1 MTGQTPGEMRIGE
14 VLKQARARSGMDIR
28 AAEEQ
33 TKIRVKYLRAL
44 EDEEWDALPSSA
56 YAKGFLRTYA
66 QLLGLDGE
74 ALADAYRRQVERGR
88 TDPTFLGDQVLERR
102 RPLAGE
108 SQGPRWVAIAIAVA
122 IVIAGGLVAL
132 GVFAGDDEGDGGG
145 RGHSGAKGKHHKRH
159 QGAEKPQGTVTLAL
173 SIHEP
178 VQVCLVGGGGEALI
192 DGQVLNP
199 GDEESYERKQFQL
212 RFPGGFSPEQ
222 FDLEVLAGGQWFV
235 ALLCVALGLGIA
247 GAAWQL
253 PYVQRLELP
262 EGAELETDD
271 GPEPTHTPRTGEF
284 EAVAVPQPTPP
295 DDESEAPTTVAP
307 TERMRKP

>member
-1 MTGQTPGEMRIGE
+1 MTGNEQGEMRIGE
-14 VLKQARARSGMDIR
+14 VLKQARARAGLDIR

-102 RPLAGE
+102 RRLAGE
-108 SQGPRWVAIAIAVA
+108 SRRPRWGWIAVA
-122 IVIAGGLVAL
+122 AAVAIGGVLLVIGLV
-132 GVFAGDDEGDGGG
+132 GNDDEDGGDRDRG
-145 RGHSGAKGKHHKRH
+145 RAAANGKHRGDNRGDEQPK
-159 QGAEKPQGTVTLAL
+159 GSVTLAL

-178 VQVCLVGGGGEALI
+178 VQICLVGGGGQALI

-199 GDEESYERKQFQL
+199 GDQESYERKSFEL
-212 RFPGGFSPEQ
+212 RFPAGFSASQ
-222 FDLEVLAGGQWFV
+222 FDLE
-235 ALLCVALGLGIA
+235 IA
-247 GAAWQL
+247 GMPRRL
-253 PYVQRLELP
+253 PK
-262 EGAELETDD
+262 AD
-271 GPEPTHTPRTGEF
+271 GPAAFDVIAPQRVV
-284 EAVAVPQPTPP
+284 EAKPP
-295 DDESEAPTTVAP
+295 GKDCP
-307 TERMRKP
+307 